1 MSTTPTKKIEVFVE
15 RIVMGS
21 RWLQAPL
28 YIGLVVV
35 LGVVVVKFPFKIW
48 DLMSKAIT
56 AEEADLVLAVLSLV
70 DLIMVANLVVMVIIS
85 GYENF
90 VSRIEGVETGEQ
102 LSWFGKLDAGS
113 LKIKLASSIVAI
125 SSIHLLKAFLD
136 AGSIPNDKLV
146 LLVVIH
152 MAFVF
157 SAILLAYLDRIAFGP
172 GGHKAAKPGKE

>member
-1 MSTTPTKKIEVFVE
+1 MARTSAKQLELFVE
-15 RIVMGS
+15 RVVMGS

-48 DLMSKAIT
+48 ELMSKALI
-56 AEEADLVLAVLSLV
+56 AQEADLVLAILSLV

-90 VSRIEGVETGEQ
+90 VSHIETEGETDK

-125 SSIHLLKAFLD
+125 SSIHLLQRFLE
-136 AGSIPNDKLV
+136 AGDYDNSKLYA
-146 LLVVIH
+146 LVVMH
-152 MAFVF
+152 MAFVV
-157 SAILLAYLDRIAFGP
+157 SALILTYIDNLAATK
-172 GGHKAAKPGKE
+172 KAAGSH

>member
-1 MSTTPTKKIEVFVE
+1 MPTKSPRKLEGLVE

-48 DLMSKAIT
+48 DLISKAIT

-90 VSRIEGVETGEQ
+90 VSHIDVDESRDR
-102 LSWFGKLDAGS
+102 LAWFGKLDAGS

-125 SSIHLLKAFLD
+125 SSIHLLQRFLE
-136 AGSIPNDKLV
+136 AGDYDNGKLYA
-146 LLVVIH
+146 LVVMH
-152 MAFVF
+152 MAFVV
-157 SAILLAYLDRIAFGP
+157 SALMLTYIDKIGSDK
-172 GGHKAAKPGKE
+172 KAAGSH

>member
-1 MSTTPTKKIEVFVE
+1 MSPTPAKKLELVVE

-28 YIGLVVV
+28 YVGLVAV
-35 LGVVVVKFPFKIW
+35 LAVVVVKFPFKIW
-48 DLMSKAIT
+48 ELVRKAIF

-90 VSRIEGVETGEQ
+90 VSRIEVDNTRDK
-102 LSWFGKLDAGS
+102 LAWFGKLDAGS

-125 SSIHLLKAFLD
+125 SSIHLLQRFLE
-136 AGSIPNDKLV
+136 AGDYDNSKLYA
-146 LLVVIH
+146 LVVMH
-152 MAFVF
+152 MAFVV
-157 SAILLAYLDRIAFGP
+157 SALMLTYIDKIAYEK
-172 GGHKAAKPGKE
+172 KAAGDH